1 FGSTQS
7 YGVYIN
13 GNLIGEFTASDVV
26 ATFEQLL
33 STPVT
38 GTFTLEIKPVSAG
51 DSRAQLTIDDLTWE
65 SAPISQKPIE
75 QQNAE
80 FDKDNLVIP
89 TSFIQN
95 TTVDFK
101 STGIRGSQIS
111 WKFVDLNNT
120 ANSYVNLATGLVT
133 VPESGSY

>member
-1 FGSTQS
+1 
-7 YGVYIN
+7 
-13 GNLIGEFTASDVV
+13 
-26 ATFEQLL
+26 LL

-101 STGIRGSQIS
+101 STGMRGSQIS

-133 VPESGSY
+133 VPDSGSYTVLVTATITNGAFSYNKVFTLSIGEGDAI